1 VAGTLSRPGANHA
14 AMPSA
19 ISARPSLPINITQTF
34 TTAIS
39 ATSCIP
45 GRSASMLDDSGWLSP
60 VLLLPKNNILDQDM
74 PALFKACSELVTAQ
88 VLMGGKYAMVRDQ

>member
-1 VAGTLSRPGANHA
+1 
-14 AMPSA
+14 
-19 ISARPSLPINITQTF
+19 
-34 TTAIS
+34 
-39 ATSCIP
+39 
-45 GRSASMLDDSGWLSP
+45 MLDDSGWLSP